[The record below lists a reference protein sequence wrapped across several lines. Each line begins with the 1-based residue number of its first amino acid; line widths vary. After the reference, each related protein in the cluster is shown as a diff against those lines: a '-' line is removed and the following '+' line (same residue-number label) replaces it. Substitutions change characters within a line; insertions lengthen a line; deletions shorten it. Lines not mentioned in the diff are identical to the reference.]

1 MNDTKAEFEFEYSD
15 RPHVFVDMESGE
27 KIKLQP
33 KEFEKSFREE
43 MLQKRKDLEEIALG
57 LKIDFVNFDINQG
70 FDSVLMTYLN
80 KRSKMLR

>member
-1 MNDTKAEFEFEYSD
+1 
-15 RPHVFVDMESGE
+15 
-27 KIKLQP
+27 
-33 KEFEKSFREE
+33 

-70 FDSVLMTYLN
+70 FDLVLMTYLN